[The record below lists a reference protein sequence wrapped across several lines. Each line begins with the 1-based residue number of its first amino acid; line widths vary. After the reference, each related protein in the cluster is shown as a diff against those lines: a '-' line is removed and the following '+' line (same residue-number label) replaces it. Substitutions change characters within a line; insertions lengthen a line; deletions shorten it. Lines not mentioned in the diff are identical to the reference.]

1 MENDEYTLQH
11 KKNLVQHSSSTTEQ
25 TFGEQVSARENML
38 LTCGE
43 RQVAQQASSAPMHK
57 KNKHKKCCMK
67 LFLNF
72 QSITASNE
80 SISINTEH
88 IGDENSTRRTS

>member
-1 MENDEYTLQH
+1 MVASVLSTVSKYTYLC
-11 KKNLVQHSSSTTEQ
+11 K
-25 TFGEQVSARENML
+25 G
-38 LTCGE
+38 
-43 RQVAQQASSAPMHK
+43 HK